1 MPSIDSD
8 PSPLES
14 TAKTRRLLSCAEL
27 AHFIMTTGLYSWQRS
42 EMLSY
47 HPSEDD
53 QTLSL
58 SDQLHSYCPAALP
71 YCTIASNR
79 GTALAS
85 RALPISQ
92 VRPWSFHLPLH
103 RFVAS
108 CLREVALR
116 PTDGNGSIKSLIAML
131 GNLDGGGGEK
141 KKQML
146 FQGLVEFPLAVL
158 ARAAQIRAGLWK
170 RNGPA
175 IVDQVLNYSES
186 PFCRSLRDADLTLLQ
201 FALIACQ
208 PVASSDQSDTSVP
221 GPLDSGV
228 DCAYLVNLIT
238 NR

>member
-1 MPSIDSD
+1 
-8 PSPLES
+8 
-14 TAKTRRLLSCAEL
+14 
-27 AHFIMTTGLYSWQRS
+27 MTNGLYSWQRS

-47 HPSEDD
+47 QPSEHG
-53 QTLSL
+53 QFSSL
-58 SDQLHSYCPAALP
+58 SDQLHSYSPAALP

-116 PTDGNGSIKSLIAML
+116 PTDGNGSINSLIRML
-131 GNLDGGGGEK
+131 GSLGDEGGK
-141 KKQML
+141 KGQML
-146 FQGLVEFPLAVL
+146 FEGLVEFPLAVL

-175 IVDQVLNYSES
+175 IVDQVLNYSEP

-201 FALIACQ
+201 FALIGCQ
-208 PVASSDQSDTSVP
+208 PNAPSNRLSDTSAPSRSNSNSVI
-221 GPLDSGV
+221 
-228 DCAYLVNLIT
+228 DCAYLVNLIV

>member
-1 MPSIDSD
+1 
-8 PSPLES
+8 
-14 TAKTRRLLSCAEL
+14 
-27 AHFIMTTGLYSWQRS
+27 MTNGLFSWQRS

-47 HPSEDD
+47 HPSEHD

-58 SDQLHSYCPAALP
+58 SDQMHSYCPSALP
-71 YCTIASNR
+71 YSTIASNR

-116 PTDGNGSIKSLIAML
+116 PADGDGSINTLIAML
-131 GNLDGGGGEK
+131 KSLGVEGEK
-141 KKQML
+141 KRQIL
-146 FQGLVEFPLAVL
+146 FQGLAEFPLAVL

-175 IVDQVLNYSES
+175 IVDQVLNYSEP

-201 FALIACQ
+201 FALIGCQ
-208 PVASSDQSDTSVP
+208 PVPSGDKQSSTSFPSPSDL
-221 GPLDSGV
+221 GI
-228 DCAYLVNLIT
+228 DCAQLVNLIL